1 MSKPLTIDIATSVTE
16 SSTSMPSGFHLRSI
30 ENLDSANNISVSF
43 ESSISTATYAGT
55 LSKDEKIDF
64 KKRIFEVDE
73 IFWDAQSE
81 TAGSTEFTITLAMA
95 ATDTIDVCGITIT
108 AYNGSVGGDPYGID
122 ITVDTTIAQQITT
135 IKAMTIAD
143 ITISG
148 AAADEAVFTQT
159 VAGTGDYTAA
169 VKAGTVTISGVAT
182 TEYAVPNMRV
192 VGFIG

>member
-1 MSKPLTIDIATSVTE
+1 MSIV
-16 SSTSMPSGFHLRSI
+16 
-30 ENLDSANNISVSF
+30 NLDSNNDINISF
-43 ESSISTATYAGT
+43 EDDISSATYKGV
-55 LSKDEKIDF
+55 LIKDETLDF
-64 KKRIFEVDE
+64 KGMFNDLGTIY
-73 IFWDAQSE
+73 WDAVSE
-81 TAGSTEFTITLAMA
+81 TAGSTEFTMTLAMA

-122 ITVDTTIAQQITT
+122 ITVDTTIAQQIVV
-135 IKAMTIAD
+135 IKAMVIAD